1 MTTNIHKSPIT
12 NTPMRT
18 IIFIIQKEFRQ
29 IFRNRIM
36 IPIIFAMPVI
46 QLLILA
52 FAATYDLKNI
62 NAWIVDQDQSAQSR
76 ELISKFKGSPFYT
89 ITGYSHDFSIAEEGI
104 DKGQTDLVIQ
114 IPQHFSRDL
123 TKAQSSEIN
132 LSVNAINSSTASLIN
147 AYTVAIIQ
155 DYNLNLVTNIA
166 GRDLKQPIQIPYS
179 YWFNPELDYK
189 TYMVPGILV
198 LLVTMIG
205 LFLAGMNIVKEKEIG
220 TIEQLNVTPIKKYQF
235 IAGKLL
241 PFWIIAMFELA
252 FGLLVALLIFQIP
265 MVGSVALIFGV
276 AAIYMLAILGIGLII
291 SNVSDTMQQ
300 SMFVSWFFMVIFI
313 LMSGLFT
320 AVESMP
326 QWAQAI
332 NIVNPIAY
340 FIKIIRM
347 IMLKGSGFHD
357 ILQPFLAL
365 TAYAFLALSVAVW
378 RYRKVV

>member
-1 MTTNIHKSPIT
+1 
-12 NTPMRT
+12 MRT
-18 IIFIIQKEFRQ
+18 IIYIIQKEFRQ
-29 IFRNRIM
+29 ILRNRIM
-36 IPIIFAMPVI
+36 IPIIFVMPVI

-62 NAWIVDQDQSAQSR
+62 NTWIVDQDHSTQAR
-76 ELISKFKGSPFYT
+76 ELINKFKGSSFYT
-89 ITGYSHDFSIAEEGI
+89 ITGYSGDFNSGVAE
-104 DKGQTDLVIQ
+104 TDRGNADLIIR
-114 IPQHFSRDL
+114 IPQHFSRQL
-123 TKAQSSEIN
+123 TTEQSAEVSLTI
-132 LSVNAINSSTASLIN
+132 NAINSSTASLIN
-147 AYTVAIIQ
+147 AYTTAIIR
-155 DYNLNLVTNIA
+155 DYNLSLITTRTGTGIS
-166 GRDLKQPIQIPYS
+166 QPISIPYS

-220 TIEQLNVTPIKKYQF
+220 TIEQLNVTPIRKYQF

-252 FGLLVALLIFQIP
+252 FGLIIARLFFSIP
-265 MVGSVALIFGV
+265 IVGSVGLIFGV
-276 AAIYMLAILGIGLII
+276 AAVYMLAVLGIGLII
-291 SNVSDTMQQ
+291 SNISDTMQQ
-300 SMFVSWFFMVIFI
+300 SMFVSWFFLVIFI

-320 AVESMP
+320 AIESMP
-326 QWAQAI
+326 QWAQQI
-332 NIVNPIAY
+332 NIINPIAW

-357 ILQPFLAL
+357 ILMPFLAL
-365 TAYAFLALSVAVW
+365 TAYAFIALSIAVW